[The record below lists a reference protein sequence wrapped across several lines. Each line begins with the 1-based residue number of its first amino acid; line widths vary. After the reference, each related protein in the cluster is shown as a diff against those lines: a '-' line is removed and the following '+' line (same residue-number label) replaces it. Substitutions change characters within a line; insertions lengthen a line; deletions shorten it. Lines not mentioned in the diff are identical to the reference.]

1 MPEKTISLVKEDV
14 YKIHS
19 SLWEQSGVM
28 MLISDCQGN
37 ILMSNPVLNEKLGDH
52 FFKDKN
58 PFQLQQIISK
68 NDQQSFTYQQFGNNR
83 KGSFADAIQ
92 MRLLKEKIFKSEWHF
107 VNQNNEHI
115 PVLSSVSSLRNGEG
129 QINGFVL
136 IACDITERKK
146 QEKQI
151 LDSLEKEKK
160 LGSIK
165 SRFVTIASHEFRT
178 PLSTILS
185 SAHLAA
191 KYKTEEDQYKRERH
205 INRII
210 SAVNTLTDIL
220 NDFLNVGKIEEGK
233 ISIKLSKTDIEE
245 LFRSVLHD
253 IRANAKKGQFFIY
266 EHSGAH
272 QFITDQSLVRNIL
285 INLIS
290 NAIKFSPESSTIRI
304 FSSADHHSL
313 RFRVED
319 EGIGIEAR
327 DMAHLA
333 KRFFRG
339 SNATNI
345 QGTGLGLH
353 IVAKYVERLKGKMEC
368 ESEAGAGTTFSIY
381 LPVEDIL
388 R

>member
-1 MPEKTISLVKEDV
+1 MI
-14 YKIHS
+14 
-19 SLWEQSGVM
+19 
-28 MLISDCQGN
+28 LISDSRGN
-37 ILMSNPVLNEKLGDH
+37 ILMSNPVSNEKLGH
-52 FFKDKN
+52 LSFNERN

-68 NDQQSFTYQQFGNNR
+68 NDQQSFLYQQYGKNR
-83 KGSFADAIQ
+83 KGSFAEAIQ
-92 MRLLKEKIFKSEWHF
+92 MRLLKEKKFKAEWHL
-107 VNQNNEHI
+107 VNHKNEHI
-115 PVLSSVSSLRNGEG
+115 PVLSSISSLMNDEG
-129 QINGFVL
+129 QFVGFV
-136 IACDITERKK
+136 IMACDITERKK
-146 QEKQI
+146 HEKQI

-185 SAHLAA
+185 SANLAA

-205 INRII
+205 INRIV

-266 EHSGAH
+266 EHAGAQ
-272 QFITDQSLVRNIL
+272 QFNTDQSLVRNIL

-353 IVAKYVERLKGKMEC
+353 IVAKYVERLHGKMEC
-368 ESEAGAGTTFSIY
+368 ESEAGAGTTLSISI
-381 LPVEDIL
+381 PVGEIIC
-388 R
+388 

>member
-1 MPEKTISLVKEDV
+1 MPEKTRAFIEDDV
-14 YKIHS
+14 YKKYS
-19 SLWEQSGVM
+19 SIWEQSGVM
-28 MLISDCQGN
+28 ILISDCQGN
-37 ILMSNPVLNEKLGDH
+37 ILMSNPVSNEKLWQQAFNDR
-52 FFKDKN
+52 N

-68 NDQQSFTYQQFGNNR
+68 NDQQSFIYQQFGKSR
-83 KGSFADAIQ
+83 KGSFAQAIQ
-92 MRLLKEKIFKSEWHF
+92 MRLHKEKIFKSEWHF
-107 VNQNNEHI
+107 INYKNEHI
-115 PVLSSVSSLRNGEG
+115 PVLLSVSSLMNEED
-129 QINGFVL
+129 QLTGFIL
-136 IACDITERKK
+136 MAYDITERKRK
-146 QEKQI
+146 EKQI

-185 SAHLAA
+185 SANLTA

-205 INRII
+205 INRIV

-233 ISIKLSKTDIEE
+233 ISIKLSKTEIEE
-245 LFRSVLHD
+245 LFRSVMHD

-266 EHSGAH
+266 EHSGAQ

-290 NAIKFSPESSTIRI
+290 NAIKFSPENSTIRI

-353 IVAKYVERLKGKMEC
+353 IVAKYVERLHGKMEC
-368 ESEAGAGTTFSIY
+368 ESEARAGTTFSICI
-381 LPVEDIL
+381 PVGEIL
-388 R
+388 C

>member
-1 MPEKTISLVKEDV
+1 MAEKTISPVIDDTAQI
-14 YKIHS
+14 YP
-19 SLWEQSGVM
+19 SLWGQSGVM
-28 MLISDCQGN
+28 ILISDCKGN
-37 ILMSNPVLNEKLGDH
+37 ILKMNPVANEKLRNH
-52 FFKDKN
+52 RAIEIKHLH
-58 PFQLQQIISK
+58 QLVSK
-68 NDQQSFTYQQFGNNR
+68 NDQQSFLYHQFGQCK
-83 KGSFADAIQ
+83 KGNFAEAIFG
-92 MRLLKEKIFKSEWHF
+92 RLLKEGTFKAEWHF
-107 VNQNNEHI
+107 IDQKNEHI
-115 PVLSSVSSLRNGEG
+115 PVLLSISSIHDDEKKMK
-129 QINGFVL
+129 GFVL
-136 IACDITERKK
+136 MAYDITERKK

-185 SAHLAA
+185 SAHLTA
-191 KYKTEEDQYKRERH
+191 KYKTEADQYKRERH
-205 INRII
+205 INRIV

-266 EHSGAH
+266 EHSGTN
-272 QFITDQSLVRNIL
+272 QFFTDQSLVRNIL

-290 NAIKFSPESSTIRI
+290 NAIKFSSESSTIRI
-304 FSSADHHSL
+304 FSSADMHSL

-353 IVAKYVERLKGKMEC
+353 IVAKYVERLRGKMEC

-381 LPVEDIL
+381 IPVGEIL